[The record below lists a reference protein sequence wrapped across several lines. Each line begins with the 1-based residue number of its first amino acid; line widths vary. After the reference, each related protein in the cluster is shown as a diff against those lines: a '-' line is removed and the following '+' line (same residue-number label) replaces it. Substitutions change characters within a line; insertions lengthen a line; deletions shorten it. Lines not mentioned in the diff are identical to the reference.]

1 MEPLFDPQ
9 APKRAANLSVNRD
22 LLRQARELGI
32 NLSRALEEHLA
43 TLVRQRRRERWR
55 EENREAI
62 EEYNRRV
69 EARGVFSD
77 GLRRF

>member
-1 MEPLFDPQ
+1 MTPVYDPRGSKK
-9 APKRAANLSVNRD
+9 ATNLSINRD

-32 NLSRALEEHLA
+32 NLSGLLEERLA
-43 TLVRQRRRERWR
+43 EVVRARRREQWG

-69 EARGVFSD
+69 ASRGVFSD

>member
-1 MEPLFDPQ
+1 MEPVYDPH
-9 APKRAANLSVNRD
+9 APKKATNLSVNRD
-22 LLRQARELGI
+22 LLGQARELGI
-32 NLSRALEEHLA
+32 NLSRLFEEHLA
-43 TLVRQRRRERWR
+43 EIVRARRREQWS

-69 EARGVFSD
+69 ASRGVFSD

>member
-1 MEPLFDPQ
+1 MEPFYDPH
-9 APKRAANLSVNRD
+9 APKKATNLTVNRD

-32 NLSRALEEHLA
+32 NLSCSFEEHLA
-43 TLVRQRRRERWR
+43 EVVRARRCEQWR

-69 EARGVFSD
+69 ACRGVFSD